1 MKDVKYTG
9 KNKQTLEEL
18 LEQMRADELVKKKEI
33 ANMLRREEE
42 ERCKK
47 LGCFLIADDMINYV
61 LNGGIM
67 VANYE
72 INDRIYYDKEHDIV
86 VHDGPMY
93 DDGTGK
99 YYKEHKTETVEE
111 FKAWCYRCEKHNKEQ
126 DEPDK
131 YFNPYWN
138 PIENVSPANGDEH

>member
-1 MKDVKYTG
+1 MKDANYTCKSG
-9 KNKQTLEEL
+9 QTLEGL
-18 LEQMRADELVKKKEI
+18 LEEMRADEFAKNKAI
-33 ANMLRREEE
+33 ADMLRREEE

-47 LGCFLIADDMINYV
+47 LGCFLTADDMINYV

-67 VANYE
+67 VANYDTT
-72 INDRIYYDKEHDIV
+72 DRIYFDKDHNII
-86 VHDGPMY
+86 VHDLKEY
-93 DDGTGK
+93 DDGSG
-99 YYKEHKTETVEE
+99 YYYRVQKTKTIDE
-111 FKAWCYRCEKHNKEQ
+111 FKAWCYRCEKHNEER